1 MDIKTA
7 EKFMEKL
14 VKAGIEY
21 GFEECEASFAQDSSM
36 SIDILNGEVSS
47 YENSAT
53 STLSFRGLK
62 NGQMGYCSTNILS
75 DDSIGFLL
83 KSAMENCEVLNDEDP
98 QFIYCDEN
106 NKDLYF
112 SQITDAYAKN
122 TYKRFEELGLGL
134 EKAILALD
142 ERIDAV
148 DILSISCGTG
158 PYLIINSKGLHS
170 YRDTDGISLVASAR
184 ATDTD
189 GSVKSGGNYWIG
201 KDIDEFDQEKFLKKF
216 KENLIGKMGAKSVKA
231 GTYKTILRNEAFQ
244 QFFMVFFGNF
254 LATTMQRGLSLLA
267 DKEGTVIASDALTVK
282 ECPMLEKALT
292 KIPFDDEGVL
302 TTEKA
307 IIDHGTFAT
316 ALYDLKSANKAGRES
331 TGNGF
336 RAGSAVSEMPTNLVV
351 EAGEKDLD
359 GLMEEVGEGIMLT
372 DLSGLHA
379 GVNAISGDFS
389 LLCEGYLIEGGKKG
403 RPVEQITVAGNFY
416 DVIKSIKSVGNDII
430 NLPSG
435 EGEFFTPSVFV
446 GELAISGDDGEN
458 EDGSVAEDGSEGNC
472 DGSGCSDGKE

>member
-1 MDIKTA
+1 MD
-7 EKFMEKL
+7 KL

-36 SIDILNGEVSS
+36 SIDILDGEVSS

-62 NGQMGYCSTNILS
+62 NGQMGYCSTNIL
-75 DDSIGFLL
+75 DDNSMEYLL

-98 QFIYCDEN
+98 QFIYADEN
-106 NKDLYF
+106 NKNLYF

-122 TYKRFEELGLGL
+122 TYKKFEEVGLNL

-148 DILSISCGTG
+148 DMLSISCSTG

-170 YRDTDGISLVASAR
+170 YRDGDGMSLVASAR
-184 ATDTD
+184 ATDSD
-189 GSVKSGGNYWIG
+189 GSVKSGSHYWIG
-201 KDIDEFDQEKFLKKF
+201 KDIDDFDQEKFLKKF
-216 KENLIGKMGAKSVKA
+216 KENLIGKMGAKSVKS
-231 GTYKTILRNEAFQ
+231 GNYKTILRNEAFQ

-267 DKEGTVIASDALTVK
+267 DKEGTKIASDALTVK
-282 ECPMLEKALT
+282 ECPMLDKALT

-307 IIDHGTFAT
+307 VIDKGVFAT
-316 ALYDLKSANKAGRES
+316 AFYNLKSANKAGKAS

-336 RAGSAVSEMPTNLVV
+336 KSGSTIGTAPTNLVV
-351 EAGEKDLD
+351 VPGEKDLA
-359 GLMEEVGEGIMLT
+359 GLCEEAGEGIILT

-389 LLCEGYLIEGGKKG
+389 LLCEGYLIENGRKG

-416 DVIKSIKSVGNDII
+416 EVIKSIKSVGNDII
-430 NLPSG
+430 NVPSG
-435 EGEFFTPSVFV
+435 EGEFFTPSVLV
-446 GELAISGDDGEN
+446 SSLAISGDD
-458 EDGSVAEDGSEGNC
+458 AE
-472 DGSGCSDGKE
+472 

>member
-1 MDIKTA
+1 MDIKAA

-14 VKAGIEY
+14 VKAGMEY

-36 SIDILNGEVSS
+36 SIDILKGEVSS
-47 YENSAT
+47 YENSVT

-62 NGQMGYCSTNILS
+62 NGQMGYCSTNILN
-75 DDSIGFLL
+75 DDSIDFLL

-112 SQITDAYAKN
+112 SQITEAFAKN
-122 TYKRFEELGLGL
+122 TYKKFEDLGLGL

-148 DILSISCGTG
+148 DILSINCGTG
-158 PYLIINSKGLHS
+158 PFLIINSKGLHS
-170 YRDTDGISLVASAR
+170 YRDTDGISLVASGR
-184 ATDTD
+184 AIDAD
-189 GSVKSGGNYWIG
+189 GSVKSGGHYWIG
-201 KDIDEFDQEKFLKKF
+201 KDIDDFDQEKFLKKF

-231 GTYKTILRNEAFQ
+231 GSYKTILRNEAFQ

-267 DKEGTVIASDALTVK
+267 DKEGTKIASDALTVK

-307 IIDHGTFAT
+307 IIDKGTFAT
-316 ALYDLKSANKAGRES
+316 ALYDLKSAYKAGRQS

-351 EAGEKDLD
+351 EPGEKDLA

-435 EGEFFTPSVFV
+435 EAEFFTPSVFV
-446 GELAISGDDGEN
+446 GELAISGDEDEN
-458 EDGSVAEDGSEGNC
+458 
-472 DGSGCSDGKE
+472 

>member
-1 MDIKTA
+1 MDIKAA

-14 VKAGIEY
+14 VKAGMEY

-36 SIDILNGEVSS
+36 SIDILKGEVSS
-47 YENSAT
+47 YENSVT

-62 NGQMGYCSTNILS
+62 NGQMGYCSTNILN
-75 DDSIGFLL
+75 DDSIDFLL

-112 SQITDAYAKN
+112 SQITEAFAKN
-122 TYKRFEELGLGL
+122 TYKKFEDLGLGL

-148 DILSISCGTG
+148 DILSINCGTG
-158 PYLIINSKGLHS
+158 PFLIINSKGLHS
-170 YRDTDGISLVASAR
+170 YRDTDGISLVASGR
-184 ATDTD
+184 AIDAD
-189 GSVKSGGNYWIG
+189 GSVKSGGHYWIG
-201 KDIDEFDQEKFLKKF
+201 KDIDDFDQEKFLKKF

-231 GTYKTILRNEAFQ
+231 GSYKTILRNEAFQ

-267 DKEGTVIASDALTVK
+267 DKEGTKIASDALTVK

-307 IIDHGTFAT
+307 IIDKGTFAT
-316 ALYDLKSANKAGRES
+316 ALYDLKSAYKAGRQS

-351 EAGEKDLD
+351 EPGEKDLA

-435 EGEFFTPSVFV
+435 EAEFFTPSVYV
-446 GELAISGDDGEN
+446 GELAISGDEDEN
-458 EDGSVAEDGSEGNC
+458 
-472 DGSGCSDGKE
+472 

>member
-1 MDIKTA
+1 MDIKAA

-14 VKAGIEY
+14 VKAGMEY

-36 SIDILNGEVSS
+36 SIDILKGEVSS
-47 YENSAT
+47 YENSVT

-62 NGQMGYCSTNILS
+62 NGQMGYCSTNILN
-75 DDSIGFLL
+75 DDSIDFLL

-106 NKDLYF
+106 NKDLFF
-112 SQITDAYAKN
+112 SQITDAYSKN

-148 DILSISCGTG
+148 DILSINCGTG
-158 PYLIINSKGLHS
+158 PFLIINSKGLHY
-170 YRDTDGISLVASAR
+170 YRDTDGISLVASGR
-184 ATDTD
+184 AIDAD
-189 GSVKSGGNYWIG
+189 GSVKSGGHYWIG
-201 KDIDEFDQEKFLKKF
+201 KDIDDFDQEKFLKKF

-231 GTYKTILRNEAFQ
+231 GSYKTILRNEAFQ

-267 DKEGTVIASDALTVK
+267 DKEGTKIASDALTVK

-307 IIDHGTFAT
+307 IIDKGTFAT
-316 ALYDLKSANKAGRES
+316 ALYDLKSAYKAGRQS

-351 EAGEKDLD
+351 EPGEKDLA

-435 EGEFFTPSVFV
+435 EAEFFTPSVYV
-446 GELAISGDDGEN
+446 GELAISGDEDEN
-458 EDGSVAEDGSEGNC
+458 
-472 DGSGCSDGKE
+472 

>member
-1 MDIKTA
+1 MDIKAA

-14 VKAGIEY
+14 VKAGMEY

-36 SIDILNGEVSS
+36 SIDILKGEVSS
-47 YENSAT
+47 YENSVT

-75 DDSIGFLL
+75 DDSIDFLL

-112 SQITDAYAKN
+112 SQITDAYSKN

-148 DILSISCGTG
+148 DILSINCGTG
-158 PYLIINSKGLHS
+158 PFLIINSKGLHS
-170 YRDTDGISLVASAR
+170 YRDTDGISLVASGR
-184 ATDTD
+184 AIDAD
-189 GSVKSGGNYWIG
+189 GSVKSGGHYWIG
-201 KDIDEFDQEKFLKKF
+201 KDIDDFDQEKFLKKF

-231 GTYKTILRNEAFQ
+231 GSYKTILRNEAFQ

-267 DKEGTVIASDALTVK
+267 DKEGTKIASDALTVK

-307 IIDHGTFAT
+307 IIDKGTFAT
-316 ALYDLKSANKAGRES
+316 ALYDLKSAYKAGRQS

-351 EAGEKDLD
+351 EPGEKDLA

-435 EGEFFTPSVFV
+435 EAEFFTPSVYV
-446 GELAISGDDGEN
+446 GELAISGDEDEN
-458 EDGSVAEDGSEGNC
+458 
-472 DGSGCSDGKE
+472 

>member
-1 MDIKTA
+1 MDIKAA

-14 VKAGIEY
+14 VKAGMEY

-36 SIDILNGEVSS
+36 SIDILKGEVSS
-47 YENSAT
+47 YENSVT

-62 NGQMGYCSTNILS
+62 NGQMGYCSTNILN
-75 DDSIGFLL
+75 DDSIDFLL

-112 SQITDAYAKN
+112 SQITEAFAKN
-122 TYKRFEELGLGL
+122 TYKKFEELGLGL

-148 DILSISCGTG
+148 DILSINCGTG
-158 PYLIINSKGLHS
+158 PFLIINSKGLHS
-170 YRDTDGISLVASAR
+170 YRDTDGISLVASGR
-184 ATDTD
+184 AIDAD
-189 GSVKSGGNYWIG
+189 GSVKSGGHYWIG
-201 KDIDEFDQEKFLKKF
+201 KDIDDFDQEKFLKKF

-231 GTYKTILRNEAFQ
+231 GSYKTILRNEAFQ

-307 IIDHGTFAT
+307 IIDKGTFAT
-316 ALYDLKSANKAGRES
+316 ALYDLKSAYKAGRQS

-351 EAGEKDLD
+351 EAGDKDLD

-435 EGEFFTPSVFV
+435 EAEFFTPSVYV
-446 GELAISGDDGEN
+446 GELAISGDEDEN
-458 EDGSVAEDGSEGNC
+458 
-472 DGSGCSDGKE
+472 

>member
-14 VKAGIEY
+14 VKAGMEY
-21 GFEECEASFAQDSSM
+21 GFEECEASFAQNGSM
-36 SIDILNGEVSS
+36 SIDILKGEVSS

-75 DDSIGFLL
+75 EDSIEFLL

-106 NKDLYF
+106 NKNLYF
-112 SQITDAYAKN
+112 SQIKDAYLKN
-122 TYKRFEELGLGL
+122 TYNSFSKLGLKL

-148 DILSISCGTG
+148 DNLSLACTRG

-170 YRDTDGISLVASAR
+170 YRDTDGMSIYAGAR
-184 ATDTD
+184 ATDSD
-189 GSVKSGGNYWIG
+189 GSVKSGGHYWIG
-201 KDIDEFDQEKFLKKF
+201 NDIDEFDMDKFLKRF
-216 KENLIGKMGAKSVKA
+216 KENLIGKMGAKSCKS
-231 GTYKTILRNEAFQ
+231 GSYKTIIKSEAFQ
-244 QFFMVFFGNF
+244 QFFMAFFGNF
-254 LATTMQRGLSLLA
+254 TATLMQRGLSILA
-267 DKEGTVIASDALTVK
+267 GKEGEKIASDVFTLR
-282 ECPMLEKALT
+282 EEPMYDKALS

-302 TTEKA
+302 TTDKA
-307 IIDHGTFAT
+307 IIDKGVFAT
-316 ALYDLKSANKAGRES
+316 ALYDLRSAYKAGRKS

-336 RAGSAVSEMPTNLVV
+336 RSGSAVSEAPTNLIV
-351 EAGEKDLD
+351 EAGDKSFEQLC
-359 GLMEEVGEGIMLT
+359 EEAGEGIILT

-379 GVNAISGDFS
+379 GLNPISGDFS
-389 LLCEGYLIEGGKKG
+389 LLCEGYLIENGRQG

-416 DVIKSIKSVGNDII
+416 SVIKDIISVGNDII
-430 NLPSG
+430 NVPSG
-435 EGEFFTPSVFV
+435 EGEFFAPSVLIR
-446 GELAISGDDGEN
+446 ELSISG
-458 EDGSVAEDGSEGNC
+458 ED
-472 DGSGCSDGKE
+472 

>member
-1 MDIKTA
+1 MDIKSA

-14 VKAGIEY
+14 VKAGMEY
-21 GFEECEASFAQDSSM
+21 GFEECEASFASESSM

-53 STLSFRGLK
+53 SSLSFRGLK
-62 NGQMGYCSTNILS
+62 NGQMGYCSTNILEE
-75 DDSIGFLL
+75 DSIDYLL
-83 KSAMENCEVLNDEDP
+83 KSAMENCEVLNDDDP

-112 SQITDAYAKN
+112 SQVTDAYSKN
-122 TYKRFEELGLGL
+122 NYKSFSELGLKI

-142 ERIDAV
+142 SRIDAV
-148 DILSISCGTG
+148 DYLTITCSTG
-158 PYLIINSKGLHS
+158 PFLIINSKGLHS
-170 YRDTDGISLVASAR
+170 YRDSDGISLMAAAR
-184 ATDTD
+184 ATDDD
-189 GSVKSGGNYWIG
+189 GSVKSGGYYWIG
-201 KDIDEFDQEKFLKKF
+201 KDIDEFDLDKFLARF
-216 KENLIGKMGAKSVKA
+216 KDNLIGKMGAKSCKS
-231 GTYKTILRNEAFQ
+231 GNYKVVLKSEAFQ

-267 DKEGTVIASDALTVK
+267 DKEGETIASSVFTLKEDPMYDA
-282 ECPMLEKALT
+282 ALT

-302 TTEKA
+302 TTAKA
-307 IIDHGTFAT
+307 IIDKGVFAT
-316 ALYDLKSANKAGRES
+316 ALYDLKSAYKAGKTS

-336 RAGSAVSEMPTNLVV
+336 RGGSAVSEMPTNLVV
-351 EAGEKDLD
+351 EAGEKSF
-359 GLMEEVGEGIMLT
+359 EELVEEAGEGIILT

-389 LLCEGYLIEGGKKG
+389 LLCEGYLIENGKKG

-416 DVIKSIKSVGNDII
+416 EVIKSIVAVGNDII

-435 EGEFFTPSVFV
+435 EGEFFTPSVLV
-446 GELAISGDDGEN
+446 SSLAISGDDE
-458 EDGSVAEDGSEGNC
+458 
-472 DGSGCSDGKE
+472 

>member
-1 MDIKTA
+1 
-7 EKFMEKL
+7 MEKL
-14 VKAGIEY
+14 VKAGMEY
-21 GFEECEASFAQDSSM
+21 GFEECEASFASDSSM
-36 SIDILNGEVSS
+36 CIEILNGEVSS

-62 NGQMGYCSTNILS
+62 NGQMGYCSTNILDES
-75 DDSIGFLL
+75 SMDYLL

-106 NKDLYF
+106 NKNLYF

-122 TYKRFEELGLGL
+122 TYKRFESLGLDL
-134 EKAILALD
+134 EKSILALD

-148 DILSISCGTG
+148 DMLSVSCSTG

-170 YRDTDGISLVASAR
+170 YRDGDGMSIMAAAR
-184 ATDTD
+184 ATDAD
-189 GSVKSGGNYWIG
+189 GSVKSGSHYWIG
-201 KDIDEFDQEKFLKKF
+201 KDVDDFDKEKFLKKF

-231 GTYKTILRNEAFQ
+231 GSYKTVLRNEAFQ

-282 ECPMLEKALT
+282 ECPMLDKALT

-316 ALYDLKSANKAGRES
+316 ALYDLKSANKAGRQS

-336 RAGSAVSEMPTNLVV
+336 RSGSAVSEMPTNLIV
-351 EAGEKDLD
+351 EAGDKDFE
-359 GLMEEVGEGIMLT
+359 GLLEEVGDGIILT

-389 LLCEGYLIEGGKKG
+389 LLCEGYLIENGKKG

-435 EGEFFTPSVFV
+435 DGEFFTPSVYV
-446 GELAISGDDGEN
+446 GELAISGDDQE
-458 EDGSVAEDGSEGNC
+458 
-472 DGSGCSDGKE
+472 

>member
-1 MDIKTA
+1 MDIKSA

-14 VKAGIEY
+14 VKAGMEY
-21 GFEECEASFAQDSSM
+21 GFEECEASYATESSM

-53 STLSFRGLK
+53 SSLSFRGLK
-62 NGQMGYCSTNILS
+62 NGQMGYCSTNILE
-75 DDSIGFLL
+75 DSSIDYLL

-112 SQITDAYAKN
+112 SQVTDAYAKN
-122 TYKRFEELGLGL
+122 TYKSFSELGLKI

-142 ERIDAV
+142 SRIDAV
-148 DILSISCGTG
+148 DYLTISCSTG

-170 YRDTDGISLVASAR
+170 YRDTDGISLMASAR
-184 ATDTD
+184 ATDSD
-189 GSVKSGGNYWIG
+189 GSVKSGGHYWIG
-201 KDIDEFDQEKFLKKF
+201 KDIDDFDLDNFLAKF
-216 KENLIGKMGAKSVKA
+216 KENLIGKMGAKSCKPGNYKA
-231 GTYKTILRNEAFQ
+231 VLKSEAFQ

-267 DKEGTVIASDALTVK
+267 DKEGETIASSVFTVK
-282 ECPMLEKALT
+282 EEPMYDNALT

-302 TTEKA
+302 TTATA
-307 IIDHGTFAT
+307 IIYKGVFAT
-316 ALYDLKSANKAGRES
+316 ALYDLKSANKAGKTS

-336 RAGSAVSEMPTNLVV
+336 RSGSAVSEMPTNLIV
-351 EAGEKDLD
+351 EPGEKSFEEL
-359 GLMEEVGEGIMLT
+359 LEEVGEGIILT

-389 LLCEGYLIEGGKKG
+389 LLCEGYLIENGKKG

-416 DVIKSIKSVGNDII
+416 EVIKSIISVGNDII

-435 EGEFFTPSVFV
+435 EGEFFTPSVYI
-446 GELAISGDDGEN
+446 ESLAISGDE
-458 EDGSVAEDGSEGNC
+458 E
-472 DGSGCSDGKE
+472 

>member
-1 MDIKTA
+1 MDIKAA

-14 VKAGIEY
+14 VKAGMEY

-36 SIDILNGEVSS
+36 SIDILKGEVSS
-47 YENSAT
+47 YENSVT

-62 NGQMGYCSTNILS
+62 NGQLGYCSTNILS
-75 DDSIGFLL
+75 DDSIDFLL

-148 DILSISCGTG
+148 DILSINCGTG
-158 PYLIINSKGLHS
+158 PFLIINSKGLHS
-170 YRDTDGISLVASAR
+170 YRDTDGISLVASGR
-184 ATDTD
+184 AIDAD
-189 GSVKSGGNYWIG
+189 GSVKSGGHYWIG
-201 KDIDEFDQEKFLKKF
+201 KDIDDFDQEKFLKKF

-231 GTYKTILRNEAFQ
+231 GSYKTILRNEAFQ

-307 IIDHGTFAT
+307 IIDKGTFAT
-316 ALYDLKSANKAGRES
+316 ALYDLKSAYKAGRQS

-351 EAGEKDLD
+351 EPGEKDLA

-435 EGEFFTPSVFV
+435 EAEFFTPSVYV
-446 GELAISGDDGEN
+446 GELAISGDEDEN
-458 EDGSVAEDGSEGNC
+458 
-472 DGSGCSDGKE
+472 

>member
-1 MDIKTA
+1 MDIKAA
-7 EKFMEKL
+7 EKFMERL
-14 VKAGIEY
+14 VKAGIDY

-36 SIDILNGEVSS
+36 SIDILKGEVSS

-53 STLSFRGLK
+53 SSLSFRGLK
-62 NGQMGYCSTNILS
+62 NGQMGYCSTNVLS
-75 DDSIGFLL
+75 EDSIDLLL

-106 NKDLYF
+106 NKNLFF

-122 TYKRFEELGLGL
+122 TYKKFEELGLGL

-142 ERIDAV
+142 KRIDAV
-148 DILSISCGTG
+148 DILSISCSTG

-170 YRDTDGISLVASAR
+170 YRDTDGISLVASGR
-184 ATDTD
+184 ATDDD
-189 GSVKSGGNYWIG
+189 GSVKSGGHYWIG
-201 KDIDEFDQEKFLKKF
+201 KDIDEFDQDKFLAKF
-216 KENLIGKMGAKSVKA
+216 KDNLIGKMGAKSVKP
-231 GTYKTILRNEAFQ
+231 GSYKTILRNEAFQ

-267 DKEGTVIASDALTVK
+267 DKEGSVIASDALTVK
-282 ECPMLEKALT
+282 EIPMFEKALT

-307 IIDHGTFAT
+307 IIERGTFAT
-316 ALYDLKSANKAGRES
+316 ALYDLKSAYKAGRES

-336 RAGSAVSEMPTNLVV
+336 RAGSAVSEMPTNLIV
-351 EAGEKDLD
+351 EAGEKDLE

-435 EGEFFTPSVFV
+435 EGEFFTPSVYV
-446 GELAISGDDGEN
+446 GELAISGDE
-458 EDGSVAEDGSEGNC
+458 EE
-472 DGSGCSDGKE
+472 K